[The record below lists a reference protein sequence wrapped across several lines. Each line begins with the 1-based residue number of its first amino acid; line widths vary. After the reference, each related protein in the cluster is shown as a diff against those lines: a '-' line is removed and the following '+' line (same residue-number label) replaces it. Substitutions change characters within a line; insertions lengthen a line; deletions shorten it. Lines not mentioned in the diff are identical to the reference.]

1 MRFAECSP
9 MQKESSAVC
18 RAKIYLW
25 DFISFKSAMTDFL
38 SFSERVLKVSA
49 TKRVSAGICGVFSV
63 PPVTRYSTETPSAR
77 AILYATS
84 AGGIDGFLVATY
96 VYNARSATPD
106 F

>member
-1 MRFAECSP
+1 MSRKLSL
-9 MQKESSAVC
+9 VC

-63 PPVTRYSTETPSAR
+63 SPVTRYSTETPRAR
-77 AILYATS
+77 AIFTE
-84 AGGIDGFLVATY
+84 LVAFGSTGFDSDMDLWL
-96 VYNARSATPD
+96 VISFMQGLIENGKSK
-106 F
+106 

>member
-1 MRFAECSP
+1 
-9 MQKESSAVC
+9 MQKELLAV
-18 RAKIYLW
+18 RRTQIYLW

-77 AILYATS
+77 AIFTE
-84 AGGIDGFLVATY
+84 LVAFGSTGF
-96 VYNARSATPD
+96 D
-106 F
+106 FR